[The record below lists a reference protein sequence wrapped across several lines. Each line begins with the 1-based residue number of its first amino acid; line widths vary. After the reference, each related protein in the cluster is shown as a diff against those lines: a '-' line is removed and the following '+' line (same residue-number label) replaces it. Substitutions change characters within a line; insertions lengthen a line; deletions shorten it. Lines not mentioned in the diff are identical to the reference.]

1 VSSNHI
7 DVEWIISAVDGK
19 SILIA
24 TAARDPAMG
33 TNVGTTSIQPDYHT
47 INNKQT
53 KDHTYEIKTRKFET
67 RQNS

>member
-1 VSSNHI
+1 M
-7 DVEWIISAVDGK
+7 DGK